1 MATAW
6 ETLERVETEA
16 GTLELRRRGEQD
28 FLITVAGRV
37 LMNSHA
43 NRSELA
49 LADLACT
56 ILAPLSRPRVLLG
69 GLGMGCT
76 LGAALAG
83 LPAGAEIE
91 VVELNPH
98 IAAWC
103 RGPLAEI
110 NARALDDPRVR
121 LRVDD
126 VAAVIRKAARS
137 PDDERYD
144 AILLDLYEGPHPGSH
159 ARDDPFYGSRA
170 LARSRGALGKGGI
183 LAVWGETSDRH
194 FIQRM
199 QAAGFETEVHRPGK
213 GGLRHAVHLG
223 RRNGQK
229 PRA

>member
-1 MATAW
+1 LATAW
-6 ETLERVETEA
+6 KTLERIETEA
-16 GTLELRRRGEQD
+16 GTLELRRRGQED

-49 LADLACT
+49 LADLACAALES
-56 ILAPLSRPRVLLG
+56 LAQPRLLLG

-76 LGAALAG
+76 LGAALAS
-83 LPAGAEIE
+83 LPAAADIE

-98 IAAWC
+98 IADWC

-110 NARALDDPRVR
+110 NASALDDPRVD
-121 LRVDD
+121 LRVAD
-126 VAAVIRKAARS
+126 VAMAIREAAQG
-137 PDDERYD
+137 PDHKRYD
-144 AILLDLYEGPHPGSH
+144 AILLDLYEGPHPDSH

-170 LARSRGALGKGGI
+170 LARSHDALTEGGI
-183 LAVWGETSDRH
+183 LAVWGETSDRQ

-199 QAAGFETEVHRPGK
+199 RAAGFEPQVHRPGR

-223 RRNGQK
+223 RRGGAK